1 LEAQVDAHDRRV
13 DGNAAGGILAVIFSG
28 EMTTARTVCAGCG
41 LSATVG
47 ALHAYV
53 QDMGTVLRCPG
64 CETPLIRIAHHS
76 GAYWL
81 DLRGTACLQI
91 AELPR

>member
-1 LEAQVDAHDRRV
+1 MDAHDRRV
-13 DGNAAGGILAVIFSG
+13 DGNAAGGILNIIFSA

-41 LSATVG
+41 VSETIN

-53 QDMGTVLRCPG
+53 QEMGTVLRCPR
-64 CETPLIRIAHHS
+64 CETPLMRIAHHS

-81 DLRGTACLQI
+81 DLRGTACLQF
-91 AELPR
+91 AELPQ